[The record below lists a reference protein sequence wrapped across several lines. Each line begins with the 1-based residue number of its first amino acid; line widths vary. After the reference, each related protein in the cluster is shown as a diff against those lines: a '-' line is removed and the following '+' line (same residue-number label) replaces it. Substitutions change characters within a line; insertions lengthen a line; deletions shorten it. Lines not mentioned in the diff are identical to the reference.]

1 MSRVLFSDFYHGA
14 ASAQTLA
21 REEGWEYFIFVWTEF
36 YSFTVSGFDPTA
48 FRFGI
53 KKKMYILKSIEPTSI
68 RPAFH
73 AATTKL

>member
-53 KKKMYILKSIEPTSI
+53 KKKM
-68 RPAFH
+68 
-73 AATTKL
+73 